1 MNVRRAGINYLDG
14 VDVGLAG
21 GVLLDV
27 APLSLLGRES
37 ADDLGPL
44 LGQPLGAQAPDLH
57 ACAPT
62 HHRNGIGISSFSLL
76 LSSIPGFAVLA

>member
-57 ACAPT
+57 ACAP
-62 HHRNGIGISSFSLL
+62 IGISSFSLL
-76 LSSIPGFAVLA
+76 LSSIPGFAVLCLR